1 MIQDLHGKWVLL
13 SGAASGIGRETCR
26 LLAKEGCNFVVID
39 IDPVGLEHIADELK
53 ATGSSVISKVVD
65 VTKKDQIQELV
76 AEVTAQIGTVDILVN
91 NAGIGHNQDL
101 RHTTDADWHKLM
113 NINFFAVLD
122 MTNAFLPS
130 MIHKG
135 GGQIVNMSTGQVF
148 FPVPTWGAY
157 AASKAALATYS
168 ECLTWELS
176 CFKIRV
182 TTVFPGLISTPFYK
196 DVNATTLPQRLVL
209 WYINSLGST
218 PDVMA
223 RKIVKGIKHR
233 RRRVIQSFINWMD
246 YYIKRISPMA
256 FDIGGDVFAMAL
268 CDRRKDSTST
278 EVF

>member
-1 MIQDLHGKWVLL
+1 M
-13 SGAASGIGRETCR
+13 
-26 LLAKEGCNFVVID
+26 
-39 IDPVGLEHIADELK
+39 
-53 ATGSSVISKVVD
+53 
-65 VTKKDQIQELV
+65 
-76 AEVTAQIGTVDILVN
+76 N

-113 NINFFAVLD
+113 NINFFAILD

-130 MIHKG
+130 MIQKG

-176 CFKIRV
+176 LFKIKV

-196 DVNATTLPQRLVL
+196 NVHASTFAQKAVL

-218 PDVMA
+218 PNVMA
-223 RKIVKGIKHR
+223 RKIVKGIKRR
-233 RRRVIQSFINWMD
+233 RRRVIQSFINFMD
-246 YYIKRISPMA
+246 YYVKRVSPMA
-256 FDIGGDVFAMAL
+256 FDIGGDLFAQAL
-268 CDRRKDSTST
+268 CERRK
-278 EVF
+278 EARPE